1 MMLEALPR
9 EGAIFALESAR
20 SAGLVAIAPMLAQDA
35 PMRVRAA
42 LVLLLA
48 VVAHGAAAPA
58 PAGVE
63 ELGNMV
69 LAVPS
74 ELLVGLAMGFVA
86 RCALAVVEI
95 AGDITS
101 PMLGFGTASLFDP
114 HTQASETS
122 LTRMLRLMALLLGF
136 LLGLHRVMVASLLAS
151 YRVLPPGTLV
161 NAQNVALPMLQLT
174 SQTIEAGLRLG
185 VPLIAVLLMVQ
196 VALAF
201 ISRAAPAMQ
210 IFSVGFAFSLVAGT
224 IALVVALPDMAR
236 EMVVQLSLVGR
247 HIEVIILALG
257 G

>member
-1 MMLEALPR
+1 MTLEALPR
-9 EGAIFALESAR
+9 EGAIFALETAR

-35 PMRVRAA
+35 PMRLRAA

-48 VVAHGAAAPA
+48 FVAHGSAAPA

-63 ELGNMV
+63 ELGAML

-95 AGDITS
+95 AGDVAS
-101 PMLGFGTASLFDP
+101 PMIGFGAAALFDP
-114 HTQASETS
+114 HTQAQETA
-122 LTRMLRLMALLLGF
+122 LTRMFRLLALLLGF
-136 LLGLHRVMVASLLAS
+136 LLGLHRVMIASLLAS
-151 YRVLPPGTLV
+151 YRILPPGTLV
-161 NAQNVALPMLQLT
+161 SAEKAAAPMVQITAQMV
-174 SQTIEAGLRLG
+174 EAGLRLA

-247 HIEVIILALG
+247 NIEALIFALAG
-257 G
+257 

>member
-9 EGAIFALESAR
+9 ESAVFALESAR

-35 PMRVRAA
+35 PMKVRAA
-42 LVLLLA
+42 LVMLLA
-48 VVAHGAAAPA
+48 MVAHGAAAPA
-58 PAGVE
+58 PEGVE

-74 ELLVGLAMGFVA
+74 ELLIGLAMGFVA

-95 AGDITS
+95 AGDIAS
-101 PMLGFGTASLFDP
+101 PMLGFGAAALFDP
-114 HTQASETS
+114 HTQASETG

-151 YRVLPPGTLV
+151 YRVLPPGKLV
-161 NAQNVALPMLQLT
+161 DAPAAALPMLQLT
-174 SQTIEAGLRLG
+174 AQMVEAGLRLG
-185 VPLIAVLLMVQ
+185 VPLIAVLLLVQ

-247 HIEVIILALG
+247 RIEAIIFALG